1 MTLVLREALECKL
14 HCRAC
19 PDSGKGAGLSYSL
32 VTFRFL
38 LVQNKEVLAAQRMS
52 LKQSGRDGP
61 LETGAQIMKM
71 QGYSIGGKMVK
82 S

>member
-1 MTLVLREALECKL
+1 MQSLPRLRKGSWTFIFLSHFQVFANAEQ
-14 HCRAC
+14 RAA
-19 PDSGKGAGLSYSL
+19 K
-32 VTFRFL
+32 
-38 LVQNKEVLAAQRMS
+38 RMS
-52 LKQSGRDGP
+52 IKQSGRDGP